1 VFGNESEAKT
11 HKRNTG
17 SKKPRGG
24 MIMGAKK
31 SVTPGI
37 KQQEILDY
45 IKSFIMERGF
55 PPSVR
60 EICEGVNLS
69 STSTVHSH
77 LSALEEKGY
86 IRRDGSKSRTI
97 ELVDD
102 DFNSMRKEISN
113 IPIVGTVT
121 AGSPILAVE
130 NLEGYFP
137 IPIEY
142 LPNSKT
148 FMLKVKGQSMIN
160 KGIFDGDRILVK
172 QQNDARN
179 GEMVVALVG
188 DSVTV
193 KTFYKEKDH
202 IRLQPENDAMD
213 PIIVDDC
220 EILGIVI
227 GLFRLY

>member
-1 VFGNESEAKT
+1 
-11 HKRNTG
+11 
-17 SKKPRGG
+17 
-24 MIMGAKK
+24 MGAKK
-31 SVTPGI
+31 SMKPGI

-45 IKSFIMERGF
+45 IKGFIIERGF

-60 EICEGVNLS
+60 EICNAVNLS

-86 IRRDGSKSRTI
+86 LKRDGSKSRTI
-97 ELVDD
+97 ELVDEE
-102 DFNSMRKEISN
+102 FNSMRREIAN
-113 IPIVGTVT
+113 IPVVGTVT
-121 AGSPILAVE
+121 AGQPILAVE

-160 KGIFDGDRILVK
+160 KGIFDGDQILVK
-172 QQNDARN
+172 QQKTARN
-179 GEMVVALVG
+179 GEMVVALIN

-202 IRLQPENDAMD
+202 IRLQPENDTMD